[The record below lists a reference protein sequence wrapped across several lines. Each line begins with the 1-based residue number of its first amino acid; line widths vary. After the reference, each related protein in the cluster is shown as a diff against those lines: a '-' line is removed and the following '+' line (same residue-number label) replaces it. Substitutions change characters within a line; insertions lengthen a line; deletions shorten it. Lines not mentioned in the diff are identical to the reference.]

1 VLIPGGEV
9 MLFFKVG
16 LQSCKGYQRSS
27 VPRRE
32 LIIKPFLSREN
43 VTLLVKQELL
53 PLYLV
58 PKISGRWLSSDLTY
72 SVTISVPVKIIEK

>member
-1 VLIPGGEV
+1 
-9 MLFFKVG
+9 M
-16 LQSCKGYQRSS
+16 
-27 VPRRE
+27 
-32 LIIKPFLSREN
+32 IIKPFLSREN